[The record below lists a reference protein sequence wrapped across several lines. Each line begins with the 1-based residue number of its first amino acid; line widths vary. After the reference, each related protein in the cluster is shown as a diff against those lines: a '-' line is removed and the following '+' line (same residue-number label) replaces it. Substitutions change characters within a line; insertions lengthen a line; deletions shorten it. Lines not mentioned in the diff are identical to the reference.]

1 MSVKPR
7 RTSRRS
13 KPANTPHAR
22 RSIRS
27 TVRPDGRD
35 NPQSQQAFTLPD
47 DVVEEA
53 LRTGDQPGLLEDL
66 FGPAGYVELR
76 ALARQTAA
84 RSVRGGKRVMILPG
98 IMGSK
103 LGYAR
108 TLLDDTLWFDPID
121 IAAGRL
127 GEAHPSV
134 CAQPQHQRLRCDL
147 VRIPQA
153 EAQAAHCR
161 TRLPSSG
168 RTTGGSA
175 WQISAKS
182 WPRTSMAVDG
192 PHSL

>member
-13 KPANTPHAR
+13 KPANTPTAR

-27 TVRPDGRD
+27 TVRADGRD

-76 ALARQTAA
+76 ALARQAAA

-103 LGYAR
+103 LGYER

-127 GEAHPSV
+127 G
-134 CAQPQHQRLRCDL
+134 DL
-147 VRIPQA
+147 
-153 EAQAAHCR
+153 
-161 TRLPSSG
+161 TL
-168 RTTGGSA
+168 GSA
-175 WQISAKS
+175 SSRSI
-182 WPRTSMAVDG
+182 R
-192 PHSL
+192 